1 MLLVA
6 VFQFSQPSYRASEDS
21 TEVSI
26 CLELVDGL
34 LATDVTIELLQ
45 GTTEM
50 MATSKG
56 ITHMS

>member
-6 VFQFSQPSYRASEDS
+6 VFQFSQPSYSASEDS

-34 LATDVTIELLQ
+34 LATNVTIELIQ
-45 GTTEM
+45 GTAEM
-50 MATSKG
+50 MTTSKELF
-56 ITHMS
+56 T